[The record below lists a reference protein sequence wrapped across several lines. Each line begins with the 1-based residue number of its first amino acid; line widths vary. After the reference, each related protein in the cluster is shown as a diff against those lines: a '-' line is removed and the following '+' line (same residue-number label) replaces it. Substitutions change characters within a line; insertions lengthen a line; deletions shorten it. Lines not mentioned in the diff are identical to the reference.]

1 MNAIFLL
8 KLMVF
13 KGLNFV
19 FIGLQK
25 ITSET
30 KLDILQTIIKFL
42 YNLNF
47 SLDKSS
53 LISKYAYYV

>member
-1 MNAIFLL
+1 
-8 KLMVF
+8 MVF